1 MNKLKALLPVLLILL
16 LLLAVV
22 PATAEEAENLTG
34 GLTVKT
40 VDKPGKISCITDGK
54 YTTFWESSK
63 QKNPWVILSS
73 DQPIYGLYLCF
84 QKMPDTP
91 LKITQQPKK
100 ATAAHT
106 VHPVNEEGGKP
117 KSNRRRYYHGKPKSH
132 GGENKG

>member
-1 MNKLKALLPVLLILL
+1 MNKLKALLPVLLLL
-16 LLLAVV
+16 LLLLTVV

-84 QKMPDTP
+84 QKIDR
-91 LKITQQPKK
+91 
-100 ATAAHT
+100 
-106 VHPVNEEGGKP
+106 
-117 KSNRRRYYHGKPKSH
+117 KSVV
-132 GGENKG
+132 